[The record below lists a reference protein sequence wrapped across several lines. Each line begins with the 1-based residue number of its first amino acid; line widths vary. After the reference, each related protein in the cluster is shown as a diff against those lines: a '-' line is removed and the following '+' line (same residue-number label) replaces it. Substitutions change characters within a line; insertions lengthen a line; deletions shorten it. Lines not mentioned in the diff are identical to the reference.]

1 MTTKNIKEN
10 KNKTK
15 SLDKKEM
22 KNKKNIL
29 RKNLN
34 KDENCNSSSLYKIN
48 KRIEG
53 SNEDSGDIFEFGN
66 NSD

>member
-1 MTTKNIKEN
+1 LISKNIKEN

-22 KNKKNIL
+22 INKNNIL
-29 RKNLN
+29 KKNLN
-34 KDENCNSSSLYKIN
+34 KDENCNLYKIN
-48 KRIEG
+48 KINDE